1 MFCYKLPRDISIQM
15 FNEYNSRLIEIKY
28 LLKFPYYNNIKTE
41 IKTIELLLALS
52 IFHKR
57 IIANLDSANIF
68 STFIFNNSS
77 ADSIQI
83 GSYELNHNER
93 NRILA
98 IIMNFKSLFEK
109 YSISIE
115 ILKYTETKEFLKN
128 IKKYKDFL
136 ESGEQLN
143 TDGKSI

>member
-15 FNEYNSRLIEIKY
+15 YNEYNSRLNEIKY
-28 LLKFPYYNNIKTE
+28 LLKFPYYSNIKKE
-41 IKTIELLLALS
+41 VKTIELLLALS

-68 STFIFNNSS
+68 STFIFKNST

-83 GSYELNHNER
+83 GSYELNHKER

-98 IIMNFKSLFEK
+98 IIMNFKSLVEK

-115 ILKYTETKEFLKN
+115 ILRYTETKEFLKN

-136 ESGEQLN
+136 ESGEHLN
-143 TDGKSI
+143 TDGKSF